1 MKYFFYSIL
10 LLSLCSCASFNE
22 AKIEDGR
29 AIEIH
34 DEKLDDK
41 MRGKNM
47 LHKLDA
53 NRKKIPLEYER
64 VRQTRDEK
72 IFDKMSGKDMLHKL
86 DANKRKIPPEYGGK
100 DMLDTLDI
108 NRKKSPSFGF

>member
-1 MKYFFYSIL
+1 M
-10 LLSLCSCASFNE
+10 
-22 AKIEDGR
+22 
-29 AIEIH
+29 
-34 DEKLDDK
+34 
-41 MRGKNM
+41 
-47 LHKLDA
+47 
-53 NRKKIPLEYER
+53 
-64 VRQTRDEK
+64 TEK